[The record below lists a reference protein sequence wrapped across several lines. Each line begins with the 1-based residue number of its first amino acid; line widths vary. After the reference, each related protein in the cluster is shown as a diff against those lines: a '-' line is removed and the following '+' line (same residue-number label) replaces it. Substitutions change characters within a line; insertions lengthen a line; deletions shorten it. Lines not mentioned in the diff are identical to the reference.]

1 MTERLP
7 SPNKAYP
14 FVGPNY
20 QQYGEVKGY
29 VYSPYTDSY
38 YIDPRSVQSQYES
51 QGLLKKQKDP
61 TLVDQVLPIAASAGA
76 YYGGKMLADKVGNA
90 FSSGGSAAT
99 SGGAQPLPDAP
110 AAATPLAPNTTAAA
124 PNASI
129 SGNTVAPQAPAGSVP
144 AAPPAETPTDWN
156 AMAGKAGQ
164 VAQGALGAYQVY
176 QGAKDFKKDKP
187 GGLLSIG
194 SGAANVGA
202 SMGSKTAGQAAGPL
216 MIAKGGYDTYNSLQH
231 GGQGIRAATTTL
243 GAGIGSVVPGVGT
256 VIGAGI
262 GNILGYGLQ
271 GNSWKN
277 KAALAVTSPLLLG
290 AKMLGYDPVHKTTKQ
305 YKQERWGNLV
315 NRGVI
320 NEDAA
325 YQAIYGQG
333 DGTWETGKYAG
344 QKWSFEKA
352 QDLARQ
358 DPTHFQNVYGNL
370 DTFGA
375 DWANYT
381 DEQQKAIT
389 AGLVANGLYKSNK
402 GDIVVKD
409 KAAAMKIKDQ
419 VLAGAPPEAAKPS
432 GKPSNKPSMIEN
444 AQFKQPTDKTK
455 LKGLLGV

>member
-7 SPNKAYP
+7 SPNKTYP

-110 AAATPLAPNTTAAA
+110 AAATPLTPNATAAA

-194 SGAANVGA
+194 SGAANAGA
-202 SMGSKTAGQAAGPL
+202 ALGSQTAATAAGPL
-216 MIAKGGYDTYNSLQH
+216 AIASGGYNTLKSWQH
-231 GGQGIRAATTTL
+231 GGQGIRGAAGTL
-243 GAGIGSVVPGVGT
+243 GAGIGTILLPGLGT
-256 VIGAGI
+256 IAGAI
-262 GNILGYGLQ
+262 AGNAIGYGLDKS
-271 GNSWKN
+271 G
-277 KAALAVTSPLLLG
+277 L
-290 AKMLGYDPVHKTTKQ
+290 MHKTTKQ
-305 YKQERWGNLV
+305 TQQSRWEKLA
-315 NRGVI
+315 NRGVP
-320 NEDAA
+320 NVDAA
-325 YQAIYGQG
+325 YQANHGQG

-358 DPTHFQNVYGNL
+358 DPTHFQHVYGNL

-432 GKPSNKPSMIEN
+432 GKPSDKPSMIQN
-444 AQFKQPTDKTK
+444 APFKQPMDKTK